1 MPGLISQMEPDWALK
16 VLKIF
21 RAASP
26 GLENTVVKISE
37 IELHGILLLK
47 ELLALG
53 ALTEHL
59 LGGGVGCPVCPGA
72 QEGRVYVV
80 RGHCHH

>member
-1 MPGLISQMEPDWALK
+1 MPGLISQIEPDWALK

-26 GLENTVVKISE
+26 GLEKSHLLIEKVLYE
-37 IELHGILLLK
+37 ILVLK

-53 ALTEHL
+53 ALAEHL
-59 LGGGVGCPVCPGA
+59 LGAGVGRPVCPGA

>member
-1 MPGLISQMEPDWALK
+1 MPGLISQIEPDWALK

-21 RAASP
+21 KAASP
-26 GLENTVVKISE
+26 GLENSYLLIE
-37 IELHGILLLK
+37 IELHGILVLK
-47 ELLALG
+47 ELFALG
-53 ALTEHL
+53 ALAEHL
-59 LGGGVGCPVCPGA
+59 LGGGVGRPVCPGA